1 MEAQKN
7 GGILL
12 EKVKKN
18 DYFCKKNME
27 TDTIREGLVF
37 HLGGPVEIA
46 GTVDKETGNANYR
59 IAIVPD
65 EVTVVENNDSQNS
78 HIFYGWE
85 LRLRVLLPCF
95 LL

>member
-18 DYFCKKNME
+18 DYFCKKNMK
-27 TDTIREGLVF
+27 TDTISKGPVF
-37 HLGGPVEIA
+37 YLADDHVEIA
-46 GTVDKETGNANYR
+46 TTVYKETGNATYR

-65 EVTVVENNDSQNS
+65 EMNK
-78 HIFYGWE
+78 
-85 LRLRVLLPCF
+85 RLTNCAMLFQKFSRHSSSI
-95 LL
+95 